1 MLKRDYYGTKK
12 KKIWFVYCF
21 IVFSFIGFLYEVIL
35 SIVLNRICDP
45 GFLVGPY
52 LLVYGITIVSVYLL
66 LGSRKNKNGVI
77 KIMTNHRKTN
87 IVVTSIIYMLISG
100 GIVTLVEL
108 ISAFALDVNFNVR
121 LWDYSVMPMNYN
133 GYISIPT
140 SLLWIFIIPI
150 IMNFLFDPIYEVIK
164 KIPFKVSMVVNILLV
179 IILFVDIIFNVSFIL
194 INGYSFRFI

>member
-1 MLKRDYYGTKK
+1 MEQRRKK
-12 KKIWFVYCF
+12 FDLCIVFF
-21 IVFSFIGFLYEVIL
+21 VFSFIGFLYEVIL

-140 SLLWIFIIPI
+140 SLLWIFVIPI

-194 INGYSFRFI
+194 LNGYSFRFI